1 MKALYIKNLRCFAEP
16 GWIPLAPVTL
26 LVGENSSGKTT
37 FLAAARMASDLANG
51 RQGEFDF
58 NEEPFRLGAFE
69 QLAHYKGGRGGRA
82 KAFELG
88 LEQVETLFRA
98 IREGSPQQQSFSVK
112 TQGTFASVDAQ
123 PKLVAW
129 TQTCDKD
136 YVRAALPN
144 PTAEVGT
151 VHIDYQ
157 IGDQRRER
165 REPSLGFLPR
175 PGFLPRSWLQELPES
190 SRSGFLARRPLFHRG
205 QERPWAFAPIRS
217 HPERTFDRKMAAMQP
232 SGAHVPMLLAQY
244 DGQKRWAPLRKA
256 LDDFGQSSGL
266 FQKLEVKQ
274 LGRSKSSPFQL
285 QLKLSGPAIN
295 LIDVGYGVSQA
306 LPLVFDILRA
316 PNNQSFLLQ
325 QPEVHLHPR
334 AQAAFGSLLLQLAKS
349 TGKQFVVETHSD
361 HIVDRVR
368 MDVRDHKGLSP
379 DDVVILYFEREG
391 TEVKIHP
398 IRVDKQGN
406 LIGVPPGYRRFFLEE
421 ERRFLAG

>member
-1 MKALYIKNLRCFAEP
+1 MKALYLKNLRCFAEP
-16 GWIPLAPVTL
+16 GWIQLAPVTL

-37 FLAAARMASDLANG
+37 FLAAARLAWDLANQYRG
-51 RQGEFDF
+51 DFDF
-58 NEEPFRLGAFE
+58 NEDPFRLGAFE

-88 LEQVETLFRA
+88 IQQLEEIFRDKGPERILVE
-98 IREGSPQQQSFSVK
+98 
-112 TQGTFASVDAQ
+112 TQGTFSSLEAQ
-123 PKLVAW
+123 PRLVAW
-129 TQTCDKD
+129 NQVCGEDR
-136 YVRAALPN
+136 VRVELTHPM
-144 PTAEVGT
+144 AETGSLLWEYQSGT
-151 VHIDYQ
+151 
-157 IGDQRRER
+157 RRQER
-165 REPSLGFLPR
+165 TEPSFGYLPR
-175 PGFLPRSWLQELPES
+175 PILLSKYW
-190 SRSGFLARRPLFHRG
+190 SRDIQDPQSTIFSPRRPLMRS
-205 QERPWAFAPIRS
+205 ERPFAFAPIRS
-217 HPERTFDRKMAAMQP
+217 QPERTFDRKMSAAQP
-232 SGAHVPMLLAQY
+232 SGAHVPMLLAQF
-244 DGQKRWAPLRKA
+244 DGQKKWLPLRRA

-274 LGRSKSSPFQL
+274 LGKSKSSPFQI
-285 QLKLSGPAIN
+285 QLKLSGPAVN

-316 PNNQSFLLQ
+316 PKDQIFLLQ

-349 TGKQFVVETHSD
+349 TGKQFLVETHSD

-368 MDVRDHKGLSP
+368 MDVRDQKGLTP

-421 ERRFLAG
+421 ERRFLMG